1 MLRAHTFLLA
11 CLALFAGAAMAASPL
26 PVAADLD
33 LATAESLWQRHN
45 REVRLAREG
54 VAAAEADRL
63 AAGQAPNPQFS
74 ISTTSINP
82 RTGIGGGSLSQKRVD
97 SVLRLEQLV
106 ERGDKR
112 ELRQQVAGAMVEA
125 AGRGLADVQR
135 QSLLQLRAAYWE
147 LRLAQERQ
155 AIAEESAGLFRRSVG
170 AAERRLKVGDVA
182 GTEVARLRIEAGRAE
197 NEARGAQA
205 DLERARLNLA
215 YLIGK
220 EQEADS
226 LRASEPWPALEA
238 DAGNG
243 PAAVTAPLEGRPD
256 VQAARARVQAAEA
269 ARELARAAQTRDVAV
284 GVQFEH
290 YPPGNESPNNTYGL
304 SLSVPLFVRHAY
316 EGEIA
321 RAEADLLGARIQEE
335 QVRAL
340 AQGESA
346 QADSLLRAAVA
357 RRRQLESGLLAEAE
371 RVATA
376 TEFAYVRGA
385 LGLMELLDA
394 RRTLRAVR
402 LDAAALRADHAKAL
416 AAWQAAQGR

>member
-1 MLRAHTFLLA
+1 MLRAHMFLLA
-11 CLALFAGAAMAASPL
+11 CLALFSGAAMAASPA
-26 PVAADLD
+26 AADLD

-54 VAAAEADRL
+54 VAAAEADSV

-74 ISTTSINP
+74 ISTSSINP

-155 AIAEESAGLFRRSVG
+155 AIAEESAGLFRRSVR
-170 AAERRLKVGDVA
+170 AAEQRLKVGDVA

-205 DLERARLNLA
+205 DLERARVNLA

-220 EQEADS
+220 EQEADG
-226 LRASEPWPALEA
+226 LRASEPWPALE
-238 DAGNG
+238 G
-243 PAAVTAPLEGRPD
+243 AVMDSGGAQAPTDVRPD

-269 ARELARAAQTRDVAV
+269 ARELARAARTRDVAV

-290 YPPGNESPNNTYGL
+290 YPPGNDSPNNTYGV

-335 QVRAL
+335 QVRAQ
-340 AQGESA
+340 AQGEAA
-346 QADSLLRAAVA
+346 QAASLLRAAVE
-357 RRRQLESGLLAEAE
+357 RRRQLESGLLADAE

-385 LGLMELLDA
+385 LGLLELLDA

-402 LDAAALRADHAKAL
+402 LDAAALCADHAKAL
-416 AAWQAAQGR
+416 AAWQAALGH

>member
-1 MLRAHTFLLA
+1 MLRAHTFLLV

-26 PVAADLD
+26 PAAADLD

-54 VAAAEADRL
+54 VAAAEADSV
-63 AAGQAPNPQFS
+63 AAGQSPNPQFS

-155 AIAEESAGLFRRSVG
+155 AIAEESAGLFRRSVR
-170 AAERRLKVGDVA
+170 AAEHRLKVGDVA

-205 DLERARLNLA
+205 DLERARQSLA

-220 EQEADS
+220 EQEADG
-226 LRASEPWPALEA
+226 LRASEPWPALEGA
-238 DAGNG
+238 VIDNG
-243 PAAVTAPLEGRPD
+243 APQAPTDVRPD

-269 ARELARAAQTRDVAV
+269 ARELARAARTRDVAV

-340 AQGESA
+340 AQGETA
-346 QADSLLRAAVA
+346 QAASLLRAAVE
-357 RRRQLESGLLAEAE
+357 RRRQLESGLLADAK

-385 LGLMELLDA
+385 LGLLELLDA

-416 AAWQAAQGR
+416 AAWQAALGH